1 MYTRT
6 GRKKRTTSMEATTGE
21 READEEDNNNDSQ
34 ISKVKQDHDRQ
45 KDLPKTINLVAP
57 ASLSSLVV
65 PISNESH
72 DQPHHSS
79 AIHIAHLLHEA
90 NLSELIPVDLVSQ
103 FKFFLNDRSHLHNQ
117 IEFVRTQ
124 FEKQYN
130 SLKNR
135 LDETETENERLTA
148 QHRSSTKQLLLY
160 KNLVE
165 DHENTNSSTKT
176 KDYQQLKLTID
187 AVLKENER
195 LYAEIHDFKTS
206 DPVYEQVQLL
216 ETANKHLKQ
225 ELIHATNDNHR
236 LKQMINIDEIKQ
248 LKLKLSKSTDECEK
262 LKLLNKK
269 LINEVQIR
277 QRQLQTSSPKQLRVY
292 PHSPSQ
298 QQPQQQQFQLSPISQ
313 HSAISPPASTIVS
326 RRVNENISPLTIQNL
341 RQFEVVSHYPVPI
354 SSASSDIAQLKDHV
368 HLLEQKL
375 QQREYELQTLQIEI
389 EKGTS
394 SIMSSIEDLY
404 IASSSVSPSQQ
415 SPSTH
420 FALAN
425 VKNQPTIEELQNEL
439 DQLHDKLDELTREN
453 QMLKNRTQEFDT
465 IYEENEYLYA
475 EKSQW
480 NEEIE
485 RTRIR
490 ELVLEQEIRTL
501 KEREKEFLVTND
513 SNANNLSATQ
523 SKLKIDWLHQT
534 NNQLELEIV
543 RLREQLDL
551 LAKKCQEI
559 KKESIHKDEHYK
571 QLLAVAEDKQQLP
584 QELVRLE
591 RIKVEME
598 SQMEKERQDYQK
610 MIAGLEE
617 QTEKREQ
624 KYSSLY
630 ETILKLQNDYRQKEL
645 DYVQQMEDVIKQRD
659 ELHVKVN
666 LLQNEY
672 EQIQQEN
679 KALKEEIKSKDEINR
694 DLKLAVTSSNNDT
707 QTIYNQLRQL
717 NTNLTDLQH
726 KYERDIAERDKQIE
740 MLQNDEKQIIS
751 NYDGDLLH
759 AHQTIIQL
767 QHDNKQYLNQIETY
781 RSNCDKLQT
790 EVKDKQHF
798 LKQIQNDLTERSALH
813 ININNQLSQENKGR
827 IAKIA
832 ELEQAVSEE
841 QKRNVELQQTVQALE
856 LEVMESRAIAKESLE
871 KSQELER
878 RFHETDKNFEETI
891 RTQINE
897 TAEPTR
903 RELNLLRAELVTKS
917 DQITR
922 SQHTIEEEKLKRQR
936 LEMKLKRLKDEYV
949 NIRKELYNR
958 IEENNTLQHELVE
971 CRFKNDYNIHV
982 TNQTF
987 NALKTPNE
995 KEPTAAVQLYLK
1007 EKSENQH
1014 WQLKCRTYQQ
1024 KVEQLQKNYELT
1036 KEKHKQRLQE
1046 ERELFE
1052 RTKNKYFEHLKNVQR
1067 DLHETRQLLEKD
1079 TELKLNQESAYQQ
1092 LIDER
1097 RQLLTSMVDK
1107 DAKVREMRRENL
1119 LLTSKI
1125 QLLEDQME
1133 NLNERVDR
1141 TLRER
1146 NQLRREINSVRFD
1159 SNISIEASTRSSP
1172 SPSPS
1177 RATHIESTTWNQPV
1191 HHKES
1196 FGFAN
1201 DHQCGASPV
1210 S

>member
-6 GRKKRTTSMEATTGE
+6 RRKKRTTSMEATTGE

-57 ASLSSLVV
+57 ASLSSLAV

-298 QQPQQQQFQLSPISQ
+298 QQQQQFQLSPISQ

-551 LAKKCQEI
+551 LAKKCQEV
-559 KKESIHKDEHYK
+559 KKGSIHKDEHYK
-571 QLLAVAEDKQQLP
+571 QLLAAAEDKQQLP

-610 MIAGLEE
+610 TIAGLEE

-1159 SNISIEASTRSSP
+1159 SNICIEASTRSSP